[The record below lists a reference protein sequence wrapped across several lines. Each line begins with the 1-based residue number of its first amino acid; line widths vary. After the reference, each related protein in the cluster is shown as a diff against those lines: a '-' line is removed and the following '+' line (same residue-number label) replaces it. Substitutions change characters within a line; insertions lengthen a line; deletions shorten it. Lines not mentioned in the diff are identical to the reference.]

1 MIQIECFVIFVF
13 IQMMALVCNRP
24 ETVSRFL
31 PVCSIFWEVE
41 DPLDSPL
48 VCSKSLRAEDSPPAC
63 SKFLPVDGLLWM
75 IWVELSSMASMQ
87 MALGSAHRLASKH
100 RLASALVLMGRRP
113 AMVGMRSVLDLKV
126 DRPCK
131 WVLEWVPGWLNL
143 GSRPGLSGRDYSVS
157 NKTGF
162 SPVLAKMIPDSP
174 LAYFCR
180 QVFSFLFRAFCSAF
194 ADCFLACTI
203 GPQVLVGQGF

>member
-63 SKFLPVDGLLWM
+63 SKSEIAISKSLD
-75 IWVELSSMASMQ
+75 AS
-87 MALGSAHRLASKH
+87 
-100 RLASALVLMGRRP
+100 
-113 AMVGMRSVLDLKV
+113 
-126 DRPCK
+126 
-131 WVLEWVPGWLNL
+131 E
-143 GSRPGLSGRDYSVS
+143 
-157 NKTGF
+157 
-162 SPVLAKMIPDSP
+162 
-174 LAYFCR
+174 
-180 QVFSFLFRAFCSAF
+180 
-194 ADCFLACTI
+194 TI
-203 GPQVLVGQGF
+203 FQIQNCMP

>member
-1 MIQIECFVIFVF
+1 
-13 IQMMALVCNRP
+13 
-24 ETVSRFL
+24 
-31 PVCSIFWEVE
+31 
-41 DPLDSPL
+41 
-48 VCSKSLRAEDSPPAC
+48 
-63 SKFLPVDGLLWM
+63 
-75 IWVELSSMASMQ
+75 MASMQ
-87 MALGSAHRLASKH
+87 MALGSAHRLAS
-100 RLASALVLMGRRP
+100 ALVLMGRKP

-180 QVFSFLFRAFCSAF
+180 QVFSFEKRVSFQHVKTMRIPTISFFETCRV
-194 ADCFLACTI
+194 FLT
-203 GPQVLVGQGF
+203 LL